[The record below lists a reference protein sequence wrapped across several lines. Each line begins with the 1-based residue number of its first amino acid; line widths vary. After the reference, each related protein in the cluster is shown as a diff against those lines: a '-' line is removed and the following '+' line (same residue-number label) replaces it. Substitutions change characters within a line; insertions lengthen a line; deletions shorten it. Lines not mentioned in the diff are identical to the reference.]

1 MLIMSICI
9 FGRRIM
15 ALTEK
20 ALVKTDNLPIRH
32 AGEIHSGKV
41 RSVYWL
47 TEEDNKRLCSRYG
60 LKEEEL
66 AVMVISD
73 RISAYECIWQSESGL
88 KGIPGKG
95 AALNA
100 IAHYWF
106 TRFEEEGLAGNHI
119 VDVPHPLVWVVRKA
133 RPVMIE
139 AIARQ
144 YITGSMWRSYEKG
157 DREICGITLPEGLKK
172 NQKLEELL
180 ITPSTKGIIT
190 GVEGIPEIDD
200 VNITR
205 EQILNNLE
213 VFNFRNT
220 DDVAT
225 YEKLLTEGFN
235 LISRELEKIG
245 KVFVDTKFEFGF
257 IGEGEETRMIYI
269 DEIGTPDSS
278 RYWDKDLY
286 EKGEIRE
293 DSKEFFREMLQASV
307 PDKDVLLNKNRMDER
322 KALAES
328 FRLKDGQ
335 MMEVS
340 RLYIDLAEKITGK
353 KLSLSD
359 SPQKEIIASLAEL
372 ELIV

>member
-1 MLIMSICI
+1 MKVGDKNMSLID
-9 FGRRIM
+9 
-15 ALTEK
+15 K
-20 ALVKTDNLPIRH
+20 ALIKADDLPIKH
-32 AGEIHSGKV
+32 SGEVHSGKV

-47 TEEDNKRLCSRYG
+47 TKEDSKRLCEHYN
-60 LKEEEL
+60 LEEEEL

-73 RISAYECIWQSESGL
+73 RISAYECIWQSEGGL

-100 IAHYWF
+100 IAQYWF
-106 TRFEEEGLAGNHI
+106 NRFEEEGLAGNHI
-119 VDVPHPLVWVVRKA
+119 VDMPHPLVWIVRKA
-133 RPVMIE
+133 RPVMVE

-157 DREICGITLPEGLKK
+157 DREICGITLPEGLKR
-172 NQKLEELL
+172 NQKLDELL
-180 ITPSTKGIIT
+180 ITPSTKGILT

-205 EQILNNLE
+205 QQILDNLE
-213 VFNFRNT
+213 VFNFRNEE
-220 DDVAT
+220 DVAT

-235 LISRELEKIG
+235 LITKELDKIG

-257 IGEGEETRMIYI
+257 IGSGNDAELIYI

-286 EKGEIRE
+286 KNGEIRE
-293 DSKEFFREMLQASV
+293 DSKEFFREMLQDSV
-307 PDKDVLLNKNRMDER
+307 PEKDVLLNKDRMDER
-322 KALAES
+322 KKLAEN
-328 FRLKDGQ
+328 FRLKDEQ

-340 RLYIDLAEKITGK
+340 KLYINLAEKITGK
-353 KLSLSD
+353 KLSLTE
-359 SPQKEIIASLAEL
+359 SPKKDIIEALAKL
-372 ELIV
+372 DLID

>member
-1 MLIMSICI
+1 
-9 FGRRIM
+9 M
-15 ALTEK
+15 AMTDK
-20 ALVKTDNLPIRH
+20 ALVKTDDLPIRH
-32 AGEIHSGKV
+32 TGEIHSGKV

-47 TEEDNKRLCSRYG
+47 TEEDNKRLCGRYG
-60 LKEEEL
+60 LEEEEL

-73 RISAYECIWQSESGL
+73 RISAYECIWQSEGGL

-100 IAHYWF
+100 IARYWF

-119 VDVPHPLVWVVRKA
+119 VDIPHPLVWVVRKA
-133 RPVMIE
+133 RPVMVE

-157 DREICGITLPEGLKK
+157 EREICGITLPEGLKK
-172 NQKLEELL
+172 NRKMEELL
-180 ITPSTKGIIT
+180 ITPSTKGIIS

-205 EQILNNLE
+205 DKILNNLG
-213 VFNFRNT
+213 VFNFRNA
-220 DDVAT
+220 DDVAV
-225 YEKLLTEGFN
+225 YENLLTEGFN

-257 IGEGEETRMIYI
+257 IGEGDDARMIYI

-278 RYWDKDLY
+278 RYWDKALY

-293 DSKEFFREMLQASV
+293 DSKEYFREMLQASV
-307 PDKDVLLNKNRMDER
+307 PDKDVLLNKNRMEER
-322 KALAES
+322 KALADT
-328 FRLKDGQ
+328 FRLKDEQ

-340 RLYIDLAEKITGK
+340 RLYIDLAEKITGA
-353 KLSLSD
+353 KLPLTD
-359 SPQKEIIASLAEL
+359 SPRQEITAALEEL
-372 ELIV
+372 GLIV

>member
-1 MLIMSICI
+1 
-9 FGRRIM
+9 M
-15 ALTEK
+15 AITEK
-20 ALVKTDNLPIRH
+20 ALVKTDNLPIKH
-32 AGEIHSGKV
+32 AGNVHSGKV

-47 TEEDNKRLCSRYG
+47 TVEDNKRLCARYG
-60 LKEEEL
+60 LGEEEL

-73 RISAYECIWQSESGL
+73 RISAYECIWQSEGGL

-106 TRFEEEGLAGNHI
+106 TRFKVEGLAGNHI

-157 DREICGITLPEGLKK
+157 DRQICGITLPQGLKR
-172 NQKLEELL
+172 NQKLNELL
-180 ITPSTKGIIT
+180 ITPSTKGIVT

-205 EQILNNLE
+205 DQILNNLG

-220 DDVAT
+220 DDVGR
-225 YEKLLTEGFN
+225 YETLLTEGFD
-235 LISRELEKIG
+235 LISRELDKIG

-257 IGEGEETRMIYI
+257 VGEGDKKEMIYI

-278 RYWDKDLY
+278 RYWDKALY

-307 PDKDVLLNKNRMDER
+307 PDKDVLINKDRMDER
-322 KALAES
+322 KALAGT
-328 FRLKDGQ
+328 FRLKDEQ

-353 KLSLSD
+353 TLLLSD
-359 SPQKEIIASLAEL
+359 NPKKEITDALAQL
-372 ELIV
+372 DLIG

>member
-1 MLIMSICI
+1 
-9 FGRRIM
+9 M
-15 ALTEK
+15 AITEK
-20 ALVKTDNLPIRH
+20 ALVKTDDLPIKH
-32 AGEIHSGKV
+32 AGNVHSGKV

-47 TEEDNKRLCSRYG
+47 TEEDNKRLCARYG
-60 LKEEEL
+60 LGQEEL

-73 RISAYECIWQSESGL
+73 RISAYECIWQSEGGL

-133 RPVMIE
+133 RPVMVE

-157 DREICGITLPEGLKK
+157 DREICGITLPEGLKR
-172 NQKLEELL
+172 NQKLDELL
-180 ITPSTKGIIT
+180 ITPSTKGIVT

-200 VNITR
+200 VNITKD
-205 EQILNNLE
+205 QILNNLG
-213 VFNFRNT
+213 VFNFRNAE
-220 DDVAT
+220 DVDR
-225 YEKLLTEGFN
+225 YETLLTEGFN
-235 LISRELEKIG
+235 LISRELDKIG

-257 IGEGEETRMIYI
+257 IGEGDKTEMIYI

-278 RYWDKDLY
+278 RYWDKALY

-307 PDKDVLLNKNRMDER
+307 PDKDVLLNKDRMVER
-322 KALAES
+322 KELAAT
-328 FRLKDGQ
+328 FRLKDEQ

-353 KLSLSD
+353 TLLLSD
-359 SPQKEIIASLAEL
+359 NPKQEITQALAEL
-372 ELIV
+372 DLIG

>member
-1 MLIMSICI
+1 MGIN
-9 FGRRIM
+9 
-15 ALTEK
+15 EK
-20 ALVKTDNLPIRH
+20 ALVKADDLPIRH
-32 AGEIHSGKV
+32 EGDVHSGKV
-41 RSVYWL
+41 RAVYWL
-47 TEEDNKRLCSRYG
+47 TEEDNKRLCARYG
-60 LKEEEL
+60 LKSEEL

-73 RISAYECIWQSESGL
+73 RISAYECIWQSEGGL

-100 IAHYWF
+100 IARYWF

-119 VDVPHPLVWVVRKA
+119 IDVPHPLVWIVRKA
-133 RPVMIE
+133 RPVMVE

-144 YITGSMWRSYEKG
+144 YISGSMWRAYEKG
-157 DREICGITLPEGLKK
+157 DREICGMTLPEGLEK

-180 ITPSTKGIIT
+180 ITPSTKGIIS

-205 EQILNNLE
+205 DQILKNLG
-213 VFNFRNT
+213 VFNFRNAG
-220 DDVAT
+220 DVEL

-235 LISRELEKIG
+235 LISRELDQIG
-245 KVFVDTKFEFGF
+245 KVFVDTKFEFGY
-257 IGEGEETRMIYI
+257 IGEGDEASLIYI

-278 RYWDKDLY
+278 RYWDKALY

-307 PDKDVLLNKNRMDER
+307 PDRDVLLNKDRMEER
-322 KALAES
+322 KALADS
-328 FRLKDGQ
+328 FRLKDEQ

-340 RLYIDLAEKITGK
+340 RLYRDLAEKITAS

-359 SPQKEIIASLAEL
+359 SPQKEIVDALAEL
-372 ELIV
+372 GLIE

>member
-1 MLIMSICI
+1 MGLIE
-9 FGRRIM
+9 R
-15 ALTEK
+15 
-20 ALVKTDNLPIRH
+20 ALVKTDDMPIRH

-47 TEEDNKRLCSRYG
+47 NDEDNKRLCSCYG
-60 LKEEEL
+60 LEEEEL

-73 RISAYECIWQSESGL
+73 RISAYECIWQSEGGL

-95 AALNA
+95 AALNT
-100 IAHYWF
+100 IAQYWF

-119 VDVPHPLVWVVRKA
+119 VDVPHPLVWIVRKA

-144 YITGSMWRSYEKG
+144 YISGSMWRSYEKG
-157 DREICGITLPEGLKK
+157 DREICGITLTEGLQK
-172 NQKLEELL
+172 NQKLDELL
-180 ITPSTKGIIT
+180 ITPSTKGIIS

-205 EQILNNLE
+205 DQILNNLE
-213 VFNFRNT
+213 VFKFRNAE
-220 DDVAT
+220 DVAV
-225 YEKLLTEGFN
+225 YEKLLSDGFN
-235 LISRELEKIG
+235 LISRELDKIG

-257 IGEGEETRMIYI
+257 IGKGDDARMIYI

-278 RYWDKDLY
+278 RYWDKTMY
-286 EKGEIRE
+286 KKGEIRE
-293 DSKEFFREMLQASV
+293 DSKEYFREMLQASV
-307 PDKDVLLNKNRMDER
+307 PDKDVLLNKDRMEER
-322 KALAES
+322 KTLADS
-328 FRLKDGQ
+328 FRLKDEQ

-353 KLSLSD
+353 KLPLTD
-359 SPQKEIIASLAEL
+359 SPKQEITEALTEL
-372 ELIV
+372 GLIESVIKTV

>member
-1 MLIMSICI
+1 
-9 FGRRIM
+9 M
-15 ALTEK
+15 AIYDK
-20 ALVKTDNLPIRH
+20 ALVKTDDLPIRH
-32 AGEIHSGKV
+32 EGKIHSGKV

-47 TEEDNKRLCSRYG
+47 TDKDNKRLCSRYG
-60 LKEEEL
+60 LQDEEL

-73 RISAYECIWQSESGL
+73 RISAYECIWQSEGGL

-100 IAHYWF
+100 IARYWF

-133 RPVMIE
+133 RPVMVE

-144 YITGSMWRSYEKG
+144 YITGSMWRGYEKG
-157 DREICGITLPEGLKK
+157 EREICGIPLPDGLKK
-172 NQKLEELL
+172 NQKLDELL

-205 EQILNNLE
+205 DQIVNNLD

-220 DDVAT
+220 EDVAT

-235 LISRELEKIG
+235 LISKELDKIG

-257 IGEGEETRMIYI
+257 IGEGDAAQMIYI

-278 RYWDKDLY
+278 RYWDKELY
-286 EKGEIRE
+286 KKGELRE
-293 DSKEFFREMLQASV
+293 DSKEFFREMLQNSV
-307 PDKDVLLNKNRMDER
+307 PEADVLLNKNRMDER
-322 KALAES
+322 KVLADT
-328 FRLKDGQ
+328 FRLKDEQ

-340 RLYIDLAEKITGK
+340 RLYVGLAEQITGS
-353 KLSLSD
+353 KLPLSD
-359 SPQKEIIASLAEL
+359 SPRAEITDALSEL
-372 ELIV
+372 GLISP

>member
-1 MLIMSICI
+1 
-9 FGRRIM
+9 M
-15 ALTEK
+15 AITEK
-20 ALVKTDNLPIRH
+20 ALVKTDDLPIRH
-32 AGEIHSGKV
+32 AGDVHSGKV
-41 RSVYWL
+41 RAVYWL
-47 TEEDNKRLCSRYG
+47 TEEDNKRLCDHYG

-73 RISAYECIWQSESGL
+73 RISAYECIWQSEGGL

-100 IAHYWF
+100 IARYWF

-119 VDVPHPLVWVVRKA
+119 IDVPHPLVWIVRKA
-133 RPVMIE
+133 RPVMVE

-172 NQKLEELL
+172 NRKLDELL
-180 ITPSTKGIIT
+180 ITPSTKGIIS

-205 EQILNNLE
+205 DQIINNLG
-213 VFNFRNT
+213 VFNFRNA
-220 DDVAT
+220 DDVGV

-235 LISRELEKIG
+235 LISRELDKIG
-245 KVFVDTKFEFGF
+245 KVFVDTKFEFGY
-257 IGEGEETRMIYI
+257 IGEGDKAQMIYI

-278 RYWDKDLY
+278 RYWDKALY
-286 EKGEIRE
+286 SKGEIRE

-307 PDKDVLLNKNRMDER
+307 PDRDVLLNKDRMEER
-322 KALAES
+322 KALADS
-328 FRLKDGQ
+328 FRLKDEQ

-340 RLYIDLAEKITGK
+340 RLYIDLAEKITGM
-353 KLSLSD
+353 KLPLSD
-359 SPQKEIIASLAEL
+359 HPRQEIL
-372 ELIV
+372 EALTGLGLID

>member
-1 MLIMSICI
+1 
-9 FGRRIM
+9 M
-15 ALTEK
+15 AIIDK
-20 ALVKTDNLPIRH
+20 ALIKTDDLPIRH
-32 AGEIHSGKV
+32 AGKVHSGKV

-47 TEEDNKRLCSRYG
+47 TDEDNKRLCSRYG
-60 LKEEEL
+60 LGYEEL

-73 RISAYECIWQSESGL
+73 RISAYECIWQSEGGL

-95 AALNA
+95 AALNT
-100 IAHYWF
+100 IARYWF
-106 TRFEEEGLAGNHI
+106 TRFEEKGLAGNHI
-119 VDVPHPLVWVVRKA
+119 VDVPHPLVWIVRKA

-139 AIARQ
+139 AIARK

-157 DREICGITLPEGLKK
+157 ERDICGITLPEGLKK
-172 NQKLEELL
+172 NQKLEKLL
-180 ITPSTKGIIT
+180 ITPSTKGIVR
-190 GVEGIPEIDD
+190 GVVGIPEIDD

-205 EQILNNLE
+205 NQIIDNLG

-220 DDVAT
+220 NDVAV
-225 YEKLLTEGFN
+225 YEKLLSEGFE
-235 LISRELEKIG
+235 LIAGELEKIG

-257 IGEGEETRMIYI
+257 IGEGDDARMIYI

-278 RYWDKDLY
+278 RYWDKNLY

-322 KALAES
+322 QALAAE
-328 FRLKDGQ
+328 FRLKDEQ

-340 RLYIDLAEKITGK
+340 RLYIDLAEKITGS
-353 KLSLSD
+353 KLYLSD
-359 SPQKEIIASLAEL
+359 SPKEEIIHALAAL
-372 ELIV
+372 GLIL